1 MKKMIVLGLLLSIF
15 SCFAHFPIYV
25 TTHDKNGVFQAEWTP
40 VQLGI
45 LPEENLQLFRE
56 NTEVYGFSFGL
67 LGLNQESSILSFA
80 IINAIKKNYF
90 LQAGGLFS
98 VSGKNYGF
106 SISPT
111 LNFCGRNYGIQFGLF
126 NMEDNFG
133 YRSSEEKKGAPG
145 LQIGLFNAGGGVQIG
160 LLNFNEDGLLPWSL
174 LIHFPVK

>member
-80 IINAIKKNYF
+80 IINAIKKIIFCKRGDYF
-90 LQAGGLFS
+90 LFQ
-98 VSGKNYGF
+98 
-106 SISPT
+106 
-111 LNFCGRNYGIQFGLF
+111 
-126 NMEDNFG
+126 
-133 YRSSEEKKGAPG
+133 EKITVFP
-145 LQIGLFNAGGGVQIG
+145 F
-160 LLNFNEDGLLPWSL
+160 LL
-174 LIHFPVK
+174 H